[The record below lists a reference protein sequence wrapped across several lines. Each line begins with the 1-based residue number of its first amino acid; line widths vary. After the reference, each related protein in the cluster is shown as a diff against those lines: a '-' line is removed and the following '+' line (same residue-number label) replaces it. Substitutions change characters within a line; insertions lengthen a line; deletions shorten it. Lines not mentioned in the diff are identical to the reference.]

1 MKFMPNTDWNFVA
14 SFVWCI
20 QSMGLVLPPRCAP
33 FMFCYR
39 KHMANA
45 DNDDDIIFHGLP
57 VSEITQEGGVNE
69 TINCNGGNLM

>member
-1 MKFMPNTDWNFVA
+1 
-14 SFVWCI
+14 
-20 QSMGLVLPPRCAP
+20 MGLVLPPRCAP